1 MTDRFLSPSDSE
13 DQNPKI
19 QLLDISAIRSDC
31 GTQIRASINETTV
44 AEYAEAMLAGTTF
57 PPVTV
62 FHDGSQYVL
71 ADGFHRLMATAR
83 GGTKSISADVR
94 PGTKADALKFA
105 LGANIAHGLKRTN
118 ADKRRSVEL
127 ALAEWPNLS
136 NREIARIC
144 AVHHDHVGDVRKD
157 QLAESATARTTETTC
172 AKSAVERTRIG
183 RDGKM
188 RRLPN
193 CVLPAR
199 PCKHLQ
205 PAINLDG
212 SACNLDSL
220 YDAIAIAQIETNND
234 ELQEILSRPLAGIK
248 DGTAYHLNLLRDD
261 AELVLGSIRDNS
273 VSTEQC
279 LAVAIQLKLAHQLL
293 EALARQ
299 LSTQSNNN

>member
-1 MTDRFLSPSDSE
+1 MTDRFLSCSDSE

-19 QLLDISAIRSDC
+19 QLLEISAIRCDC
-31 GTQIRASINETTV
+31 GTQIRASINEATV
-44 AEYAEAMLAGTTF
+44 AEYAEAMLAGATF

-83 GGTKSISADVR
+83 GEIKRIPADVR
-94 PGTKADALKFA
+94 PGTKTDALKFA
-105 LGANIAHGLKRTN
+105 LGANTAHGLKRTN

-157 QLAESATARTTETTC
+157 QLAESATAGTEETNC
-172 AKSAVERTRIG
+172 AKSAVERPRIG

-193 CVLPAR
+193 RVLPAR
-199 PCKHLQ
+199 TCKHLQ
-205 PAINLDG
+205 LAKADDSVNKLD
-212 SACNLDSL
+212 AP
-220 YDAIAIAQIETNND
+220 YDAAAIAQIETNDD

-299 LSTQSNNN
+299 LSMQPTNN